1 MSNPASVSQYVLGT
15 AETEHERP
23 LRQAAL
29 LAPHTEKLFREAGL
43 GPRQRVLDIG
53 SGMGDVALLA
63 AQVVGPEGQI
73 VGIDRDGT
81 ALAKARQRAE
91 AGGIRNVT
99 FVETD
104 LAQFRAENPFDAI
117 VGRLVLQFVPQPIE
131 TLRALAYVLQAGG
144 VMIFQ
149 ESNWEA
155 LLSQV
160 VHLPLRRTCCELIYE
175 SFKRSNANLDMGS
188 VFLRGFQ
195 EIGFPNP
202 HMRLD
207 VPIGVDPET
216 RRWVY
221 DLVCTLYPR
230 FVQHELAVRA
240 LGDLATLSERLES
253 ELTCHSSYAACI
265 GLTGVWAR
273 KPAEWRRCGR

>member
-1 MSNPASVSQYVLGT
+1 MVGSRMSNPASVSQYVLGT
-15 AETEHERP
+15 AETEHERL

-29 LAPHTEKLFREAGL
+29 LARHTERLFPEAGL

-91 AGGIRNVT
+91 ACGIRNVT

-155 LLSQV
+155 LIGA
-160 VHLPLRRTCCELIYE
+160 CEPPV
-175 SFKRSNANLDMGS
+175 AM
-188 VFLRGFQ
+188 
-195 EIGFPNP
+195 
-202 HMRLD
+202 
-207 VPIGVDPET
+207 
-216 RRWVY
+216 
-221 DLVCTLYPR
+221 
-230 FVQHELAVRA
+230 A
-240 LGDLATLSERLES
+240 L
-253 ELTCHSSYAACI
+253 
-265 GLTGVWAR
+265 
-273 KPAEWRRCGR
+273 